1 MTHSY
6 TLLRSLHGSLEASCR
21 QIVSSLGL
29 RIDVC
34 HYPGGSDL

>member
-1 MTHSY
+1 MARWR
-6 TLLRSLHGSLEASCR
+6 LVG

-29 RIDVC
+29 GIDVC